1 MKINQVSPISI
12 AQITD
17 THLFAAENHE
27 MLGMPTI
34 QSFQAVVDRLK
45 QIRSEVDLLLLTGD
59 LSGDGKP
66 DSYDNLQNLVN
77 QLQIPAYWIPGN
89 HDCAIAMEDILNMGM
104 VSRRKSFHR
113 GGWNFILLDS
123 SVPGCLH
130 GHLSGKTLDWLDSE
144 LKTLGDAPT
153 LVALHHPPFPVNSAW
168 LDSST
173 SEKSPRIFCCSR
185 PSSPSQV
192 SFVWSHPSR
201 ISTPAS
207 PSSLPQHSVNWA
219 SVSLQKSHFDD

>member
-1 MKINQVSPISI
+1 MNQVSPILI

-17 THLFAAENHE
+17 THLFASENHK

-45 QIRSEVDLLLLTGD
+45 ELKSEVDLLLLTGD
-59 LSGDGKP
+59 LSGDGNP
-66 DSYDNLQNLVN
+66 QSYDNLQTLLNP
-77 QLQIPAYWIPGN
+77 LQIPAYWLPGN

-104 VSRRKSFHR
+104 VSRRKSFVR

-144 LKTLGDAPT
+144 LKFLGNYPDR
-153 LVALHHPPFPVNSAW
+153 
-168 LDSST
+168 
-173 SEKSPRIFCCSR
+173 KS
-185 PSSPSQV
+185 V
-192 SFVWSHPSR
+192 V
-201 ISTPAS
+201 
-207 PSSLPQHSVNWA
+207 
-219 SVSLQKSHFDD
+219 